1 MAVIT
6 PAKSAKSPATSVYRV
21 FLILTE
27 PKYKAKTYK
36 IVSEQ
41 AWNTQDKR
49 PTNESAP
56 KVFIESIIMALEP
69 LPLNGC
75 IRAVGSASVKSVF
88 MPVKLKTHFRA
99 STI

>member
-1 MAVIT
+1 MMAVIT

-49 PTNESAP
+49 PTN
-56 KVFIESIIMALEP
+56 
-69 LPLNGC
+69 
-75 IRAVGSASVKSVF
+75 
-88 MPVKLKTHFRA
+88 
-99 STI
+99 